1 MFETVEVVHSEDAE
15 DSLLQEQILTEGVD
29 EKESDQ
35 TAGPG
40 PWPL

>member
-1 MFETVEVVHSEDAE
+1 MFETVEVVQSQMEAAE
-15 DSLLQEQILTEGVD
+15 ETLLQEQIPTEGVD

-40 PWPL
+40 P